1 MKLIKSFI
9 FVAMFATCALAAH
22 ADDDIKNQDF
32 NPITTGVNS
41 LSISPDARGASMGDL
56 GAATDPDVNSQYWNA
71 SKYAFAESTA
81 GVSLSYTP
89 WMRKIVNDIFL
100 ANLAGYWK
108 LGSGDNQAVSA
119 SLRYFSLGEIQGSEE
134 SGTSIGSIKIG
145 RAHV

>member
-1 MKLIKSFI
+1 
-9 FVAMFATCALAAH
+9 MFATCALAAY

-81 GVSLSYTP
+81 GVSLSYTVAQDCE
-89 WMRKIVNDIFL
+89 RHFL
-100 ANLAGYWK
+100 GKPCRLLETWQRRQ
-108 LGSGDNQAVSA
+108 SGCECFAP
-119 SLRYFSLGEIQGSEE
+119 LFLFG
-134 SGTSIGSIKIG
+134 
-145 RAHV
+145 